1 MMEQYDLIYNIL
13 NQKGIGRV
21 KANKIIQ
28 KLEYV
33 FKSSSWDKNI
43 LTNNLQQYFESEIIE
58 DILTNQNDFILKID
72 RPELFFLNRFSK
84 EYPDSLRILGSNCP
98 PILSCLGNVKL
109 IEKKKVGFCGSR
121 KASKKGISVA
131 KDISQQVASKDI
143 VVVSGYASG
152 IDQETHY
159 WALKEG
165 GETIIVLP
173 EGIENFSIKKHV
185 KDVWDWNRVLV
196 ISEFI
201 PNAIWSVNR
210 AMQRN
215 TTIIALS
222 DIMFLIEAKA
232 KGGSIDAGYKTLS
245 MNKPLFAPIYEGM
258 PEEASGNQLLLTKGA
273 LPLRK
278 KRETNKANLD
288 KVFDVLN
295 KPNNVNL
302 LFK

>member
-1 MMEQYDLIYNIL
+1 MEQFDLIYNIL

-28 KLEYV
+28 KLDIFFY
-33 FKSSSWDKNI
+33 SGTWDKNM
-43 LTNNLQQYFESEIIE
+43 LTNRLNQFFDFDIIE
-58 DILTNQNDFILKID
+58 KIITNQNNFTLKINNRD
-72 RPELFFLNRFSK
+72 PFFIHRFST
-84 EYPDSLRILGSNCP
+84 EYPNSLKTLGSNCP
-98 PILSCLGNVKL
+98 PILSCVGNVKL
-109 IEKKKVGFCGSR
+109 IQKKKVGFCGSR
-121 KASKKGISVA
+121 KASEKGLSVA
-131 KDISQQVASKDI
+131 RDISQQVAKKNI

-185 KDVWDWNRVLV
+185 KEVWDWNRVLV

-222 DIMFLIEAKA
+222 DVMFLIEAKI

-245 MNKPLFAPIYEGM
+245 MGKPLFAPVYEGM

-278 KRETNKANLD
+278 RRENNKANLD

-295 KPNNVNL
+295 NPISDNL